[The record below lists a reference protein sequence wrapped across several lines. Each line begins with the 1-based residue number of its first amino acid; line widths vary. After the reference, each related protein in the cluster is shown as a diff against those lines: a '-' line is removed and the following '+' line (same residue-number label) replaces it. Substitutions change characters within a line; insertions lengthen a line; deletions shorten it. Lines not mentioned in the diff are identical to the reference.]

1 MDTFKLDNP
10 AWYSLNEAHEE
21 FAVNYD
27 GLKFYQPAYCPF
39 GGVFN
44 DKSVA
49 LNIAD
54 YASFTDYFFLI
65 GDEPKIDQ
73 NVKIDGELV
82 CNQMILEKPIDL
94 ESNEYI
100 VELQTYEQRVQLST
114 LVNLVQPGYF
124 KEKTA
129 DLGTYYGI
137 YKDKNLIAVAGE
149 RMKMNNYTELSAIVT
164 HPDYTG
170 KGYAKQLISHVSNK
184 IFNRSKI
191 PYLHVASDNAN
202 AIRLYQKL
210 GFVSRRKLSFWKM
223 SRVLR

>member
-39 GGVFN
+39 GGVFT

-82 CNQMILEKPIDL
+82 CNQMLR
-94 ESNEYI
+94 N
-100 VELQTYEQRVQLST
+100 
-114 LVNLVQPGYF
+114 
-124 KEKTA
+124 
-129 DLGTYYGI
+129 
-137 YKDKNLIAVAGE
+137 
-149 RMKMNNYTELSAIVT
+149 
-164 HPDYTG
+164 
-170 KGYAKQLISHVSNK
+170 QLI
-184 IFNRSKI
+184 
-191 PYLHVASDNAN
+191 
-202 AIRLYQKL
+202 
-210 GFVSRRKLSFWKM
+210 
-223 SRVLR
+223 